1 MEGSNL
7 TREGISGQAFKDDWG
22 GRLTLMGGGR
32 TLPLG
37 ILRPWA
43 WLAQAFSCQATSEL
57 GHVGQS
63 GGNSRSEESK
73 ARKVFVGL
81 KRFSVEAN
89 THASTWP
96 KRVSFTE
103 KPRPNILLWLP

>member
-7 TREGISGQAFKDDWG
+7 TREGISGEGISGQAFKDDWG
-22 GRLTLMGGGR
+22 PSHANGRGR

-43 WLAQAFSCQATSEL
+43 WLAQAFSCQAPSEL

-73 ARKVFVGL
+73 AR
-81 KRFSVEAN
+81 
-89 THASTWP
+89 
-96 KRVSFTE
+96 
-103 KPRPNILLWLP
+103 